1 MDTFMT
7 TTTEATA
14 LDTDAVEETETA
26 SGEPAGPQLIILG
39 DGRTVAP
46 ARDREVLLA
55 WGLDALL
62 VFLAALGLYL
72 ALCFTVASPF
82 PYARELAALAGWPAA
97 AAVYGFTTA
106 YRRSLGQLA
115 AGTRTLRIDNG
126 GSLGFWRSGWM
137 MVLRVLILPV
147 VFLFCLCGGSTF
159 GIQDRHVSI
168 DALASGL

>member
-1 MDTFMT
+1 MT
-7 TTTEATA
+7 TTTEETA
-14 LDTDAVEETETA
+14 AVEEAASPSTEA
-26 SGEPAGPQLIILG
+26 APVPLGPHLITLG

-55 WGLDALL
+55 WGLDAVL

-72 ALCFTVASPF
+72 ALCFTMPAPF

-97 AAVYGFTTA
+97 AAVYGFTTTHH
-106 YRRSLGQLA
+106 RSLGQLA

-126 GSLGFWRSGWM
+126 GSLGLWRSGWM
-137 MVLRVLILPV
+137 MVLRVLILPA

-159 GIQDRHVSI
+159 GIKDRHVSI
-168 DALASGL
+168 DALATGL

>member
-1 MDTFMT
+1 MT

-14 LDTDAVEETETA
+14 PDTDTVGQVQTA
-26 SGEPAGPQLIILG
+26 PAEPAGPQLITLG

-55 WGLDALL
+55 WGLDAVL

-72 ALCFTVASPF
+72 TLCFTMPAPF
-82 PYARELAALAGWPAA
+82 PYARELAALAGWPAG

-106 YRRSLGQLA
+106 HHRSLGQLA

-137 MVLRVLILPV
+137 MVLRVLILPA

-159 GIQDRHVSI
+159 GIKDRHVSI
-168 DALASGL
+168 DALATGL